1 MASQIFFV
9 PAVFLA
15 ARPNVLNILVNF
27 FKRIFFFCF
36 LISSAFAQ
44 QQGGEQFQWPA
55 NGKVIQ
61 TFTPINRGIEIS
73 GSLGDPVYAVADGK
87 VIYAGNEVAGFGN
100 LIIIN
105 HGGKFISSYAHNNQ
119 NRVKGGDFVA
129 KGSQI
134 AGIGQT
140 ESDSP
145 KLYFRP
151 STVNGRMTTPVDPLA
166 YLPKR

>member
-1 MASQIFFV
+1 M
-9 PAVFLA
+9 
-15 ARPNVLNILVNF
+15 LNMLVNF
-27 FKRIFFFCF
+27 FKRMFLFFF
-36 LISSAFAQ
+36 LTASVFAQ

-140 ESDSP
+140 ESESP
-145 KLYFRP
+145 KLYFRL
-151 STVNGRMTTPVDPLA
+151 STVNGKMTTPVDPLT

>member
-1 MASQIFFV
+1 MKTRSKVQNIIF
-9 PAVFLA
+9 
-15 ARPNVLNILVNF
+15 NVLNSIVF
-27 FKRIFFFCF
+27 FLF
-36 LISSAFAQ
+36 LTSSVFAQ
-44 QQGGEQFQWPA
+44 QQGVEQFQWPA

-61 TFTPINRGIEIS
+61 TFTPINKGIEIS

-105 HGGKFISSYAHNNQ
+105 HGGKFMSSYAHNNQ
-119 NRVKGGDFVA
+119 NRVAGGDFVT

-134 AGIGQT
+134 AWIGQT
-140 ESDSP
+140 ESNSP
-145 KLYFRP
+145 KLYFRL
-151 STVNGRMTTPVDPLA
+151 STVSGKMTTPVDPLA